1 MKLCEGLLRGHG
13 TWHPGPI
20 QPTCSPPPE
29 RKPRSPWLHF
39 GHKHTQAWFAP
50 DQGLH
55 TWTSWMWSA
64 CVFGFSFAVLSG
76 RDVSNQL
83 YFFLKCLVDAQC
95 FHLTWKSRFLALL
108 ALLAHKISCYALY
121 SMFFLIL
128 IFVWFSIFFFSS
140 CIIDKVGLW
149 SSHMCPVSPFWCGQA
164 SCLLIEASTP
174 PSREHPCSQPH
185 VQPSTHST
193 YVHVCRAHV

>member
-1 MKLCEGLLRGHG
+1 MWRAPQRA
-13 TWHPGPI
+13 WHLAPWI
-20 QPTCSPPPE
+20 HTTYLFSSLE
-29 RKPRSPWLHF
+29 REPRSPWLHF
-39 GHKHTQAWFAP
+39 GHKHTQAWFAL
-50 DQGLH
+50 DQGLQ
-55 TWTSWMWSA
+55 TCTSWMWSA
-64 CVFGFSFAVLSG
+64 CVFDFSFAVFSG

-121 SMFFLIL
+121 SIFFLIL

-164 SCLLIEASTP
+164 SCLLTGVSTP

-185 VQPSTHST
+185 VQPSTHFT